1 MKTILLFYIY
11 AVQKT
16 IFRLFI
22 LESQIY
28 RMLLVCCDETSDE
41 RSKLVDSKLAFM
53 SQGFSANSYLE
64 DSAQFVLQCIS
75 LKENAERITPNE
87 HFDFGQICMSYSGG
101 FLQIDETEGMLQN
114 FQHNLLWFFFYWE
127 NIINDFQILPSH
139 KCYIL

>member
-1 MKTILLFYIY
+1 
-11 AVQKT
+11 
-16 IFRLFI
+16 
-22 LESQIY
+22 
-28 RMLLVCCDETSDE
+28 MLLVCCDETSDE

-101 FLQIDETEGMLQN
+101 FLQIDETEGTVCYKTFN
-114 FQHNLLWFFFYWE
+114 ITSYGFFFYWE
-127 NIINDFQILPSH
+127 SIINDFQILPSH